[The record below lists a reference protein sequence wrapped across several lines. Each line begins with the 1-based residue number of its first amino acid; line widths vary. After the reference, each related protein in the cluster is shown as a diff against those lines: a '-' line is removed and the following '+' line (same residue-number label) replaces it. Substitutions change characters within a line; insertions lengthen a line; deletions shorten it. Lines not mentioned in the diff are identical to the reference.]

1 MKLKVFCSGSC
12 RLLST
17 IKNTETIETI
27 HSLEEPNFKGINFL
41 GKFHDTKSH
50 IQFIKFIK
58 GEIQLDDENLKNFFT
73 AYNDKKWEHIR
84 FFEPKN
90 IIPIKVNNLK
100 KEIDECDIYIFEICS
115 IKLYKYKGF
124 YCQYEQKHNNDV
136 SQYDI
141 TIQNEKELLD
151 DLYVLKS
158 FFPGKKIIFQCHFRP
173 NIIYNDDNLRIEK
186 RELIYNTLKK
196 FCYENDTCFLY
207 DPSILLQQN
216 NKLFDGDTHFNDI
229 GFNESFNLL
238 YNNFLIHK

>member
-100 KEIDECDIYIFEICS
+100 KEIDECDIYIYLRF
-115 IKLYKYKGF
+115 
-124 YCQYEQKHNNDV
+124 
-136 SQYDI
+136 
-141 TIQNEKELLD
+141 
-151 DLYVLKS
+151 VL
-158 FFPGKKIIFQCHFRP
+158 
-173 NIIYNDDNLRIEK
+173 
-186 RELIYNTLKK
+186 
-196 FCYENDTCFLY
+196 
-207 DPSILLQQN
+207 
-216 NKLFDGDTHFNDI
+216 
-229 GFNESFNLL
+229 
-238 YNNFLIHK
+238 